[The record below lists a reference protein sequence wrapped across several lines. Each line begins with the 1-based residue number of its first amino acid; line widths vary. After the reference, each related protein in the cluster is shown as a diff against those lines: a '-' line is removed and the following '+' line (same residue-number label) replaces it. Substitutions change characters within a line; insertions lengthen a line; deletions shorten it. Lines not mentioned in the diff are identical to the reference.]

1 MYGDGLNVRDWLYV
15 GDHCAAIREVLAR
28 GRLGETYNVGGWN
41 EKTNLDVVHP
51 VRPAGRAQA
60 ARGSYRD
67 QITFVKD
74 RPGHDRRYA
83 IDARKLERELGW
95 KPAETF
101 ETGLRKTVQW
111 YLDNRAWVQD
121 VMSGNTVTG
130 WPSNMRFKAAGI
142 SGLLVTGCNGQVGFE
157 LRRSGAAGSCDCAGP
172 RAATCRVRTR
182 FAVVRELRPDVV
194 VNPAAYTAVDR
205 AESDVEAAFA
215 INATAAGVLAGKS
228 RPWGLLVYYSTDYV
242 FDGRKAGSYVE
253 TDAVAPQSVYGK
265 SKLAG
270 ELAIAATGAAA
281 LILRTSW
288 VAGAHGNN
296 FAKTMLKLARERD
309 SLRVIADQFGAPTTA
324 ALIADVTAQIVAR
337 HWLFGERALP
347 VASIIWLRPARRAGM
362 AMPAR

>member
-1 MYGDGLNVRDWLYV
+1 M
-15 GDHCAAIREVLAR
+15 
-28 GRLGETYNVGGWN
+28 
-41 EKTNLDVVHP
+41 
-51 VRPAGRAQA
+51 Q
-60 ARGSYRD
+60 
-67 QITFVKD
+67 
-74 RPGHDRRYA
+74 
-83 IDARKLERELGW
+83 
-95 KPAETF
+95 
-101 ETGLRKTVQW
+101 
-111 YLDNRAWVQD
+111 
-121 VMSGNTVTG
+121 
-130 WPSNMRFKAAGI
+130 FKAARI
-142 SGLLVTGCNGQVGFE
+142 SRLLVTGCNGQVGFE
-157 LRRSGAAGSCDCAGP
+157 LRRSLAPLGHVIALDRLGCDLSRP
-172 RAATCRVRTR
+172 DEIRR
-182 FAVVRELRPDVV
+182 VVRELRPDVV

-215 INATAAGVLAGKS
+215 INATAAGVLAEEVKALG
-228 RPWGLLVYYSTDYV
+228 GLLVYYSTDYV

-337 HWLFGERALP
+337 HWLFGERAAFAGGIYHLAAAGETSWHGYASEVIRYAAALGIELKTDPAAIEAIPATAYPLP
-347 VASIIWLRPARRAGM
+347 APRPSNSRLDTGKLRETFGIHLPDWQQGVHHLLDQILS
-362 AMPAR
+362 